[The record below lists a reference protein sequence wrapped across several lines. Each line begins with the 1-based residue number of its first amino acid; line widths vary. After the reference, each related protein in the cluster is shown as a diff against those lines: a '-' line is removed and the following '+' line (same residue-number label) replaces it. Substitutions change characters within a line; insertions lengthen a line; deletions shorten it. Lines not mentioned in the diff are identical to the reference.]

1 MKSKFRNY
9 VNFISL
15 ILLTFLSTGLF
26 VVSCKNSQKEYL
38 TGDDFK
44 TMNKIDIHC
53 HINTKNP
60 AFMEQA
66 VKDNFRIL
74 TINTDAPLGVTIEE
88 QRDLAV
94 YQKNLFPKHLEFVT
108 TFSLEGW
115 DNEDWAEKTIAYLDE
130 SFKMGAIGVK
140 VWKNIGMVEKN
151 KDDKFIMIDDPK
163 FDPVFNYLEEK
174 GIPVVGHLGEPRNCW
189 LPLEKMTVNNDKT
202 YFKEHPEYHMYLH
215 PEFPSYEDQ
224 IEARDHMLQKHSDLI
239 FMGAHLASL
248 EWSVD
253 ELAGFFDRFP
263 NATADLA
270 ERMCHI
276 QAQAREDR
284 EKVRNF
290 FINYQ
295 DHIIYGTDRGDYQGS
310 ERDPVKLKQ
319 LVHEEWTSDWN
330 FLTTDQSMS
339 SWKVNG
345 DFQGLH
351 LPKTVIEKIYF
362 KNAERVFPEFKK
374 LKN

>member
-1 MKSKFRNY
+1 MKNKYLNHGS
-9 VNFISL
+9 ITSL
-15 ILLTFLSTGLF
+15 ILLALLSAGSAI
-26 VVSCKNSQKEYL
+26 VSCESSQEEYL
-38 TGDDFK
+38 TEADFK

-53 HINTKNP
+53 HVNTKNP

-66 VKDNFRIL
+66 VEDNFRIL
-74 TINTDAPLGVTIEE
+74 TINTDAPIGVTIEE
-88 QRDLAV
+88 QRDLAI
-94 YQKNLFPKHLEFVT
+94 YQKNLFPEHLEFVT
-108 TFSLEGW
+108 TFSLEDW
-115 DNEDWAEKTIAYLDE
+115 DNEDWAENTIAYLEE
-130 SFKMGAIGVK
+130 SFEKGAIGVK

-151 KDDKFIMIDDPK
+151 KDDQFIMIDDPE
-163 FDPVFNYLEEK
+163 FNPVFTYLEEN

-189 LPLEKMTVNNDKT
+189 LPLDEMTVNNDRA
-202 YFKEHPEYHMYLH
+202 YFKDHPEYHMYLH

-224 IEARDHMLQKHSDLI
+224 IEARDRMLQKHPNLN

-253 ELAGFFDRFP
+253 ELADFFDRFP

-276 QAQAREDR
+276 QAQAREDV

-290 FINYQ
+290 FIEYQ

-310 ERDPVKLKQ
+310 EQDPVKLKE
-319 LVHEEWTSDWN
+319 LVHEEWTSDWK
-330 FLTTDQSMS
+330 FLTTNESMS

-345 DFQGLH
+345 DFKGLQ
-351 LPKTVIEKIYF
+351 LPKPVVEKIYY
-362 KNAERVFPEFKK
+362 KNAERVFPEFKN
-374 LKN
+374 L